1 MESLSAI
8 APSQESPLPFW
19 RDPIAWVRR
28 KNLGSGYWIFFTS
41 AFFYDAGFAIYFFL
55 FNLYLMDRGFTDRG
69 IGLIGGS
76 FTAGSLVGTLPAGR
90 LERRA
95 GLRSMLIALFI
106 AAPLLNAAR
115 ALWLW
120 EPAQIALAFT
130 TGFAMTAWGVC
141 FLPAIA
147 RLTTEENRTAAFG
160 LIFSA
165 SVATTM
171 VGGIVCGYM
180 RGWLEAAGFSISAAQ
195 LKEWILLVSCA
206 IVPFGLFAVWRLR
219 FPSGVQEQK
228 TATGS
233 WLSSLRLSPFLR
245 RYLPVMALWSAV
257 LAAFTP
263 FANIYLS
270 RQMHVPMEQVGL
282 MFSLAQ
288 GIQLCMG
295 LLVPF
300 VTRLLGLIRG
310 IAAMQAVAAVVLGC
324 MAVVTD
330 ARLAMVFYLIFSA
343 AQWMSVPAL
352 YNLLMN
358 ESPDAERS
366 MAAAMTLFANSLA
379 GAVATAGAGSLF
391 TQFGYPPVLVGIA
404 LASLVIALLFL
415 FLMNRERWSRRI
427 DAP

>member
-1 MESLSAI
+1 MESVSAI
-8 APSQESPLPFW
+8 APSQERRLPFW

-55 FNLYLMDRGFTDRG
+55 FNLYLMDRGFTDRA

-120 EPAQIALAFT
+120 EPAQIALAFA

-165 SVATTM
+165 SIATTM
-171 VGGIVCGYM
+171 IGGIVCGYM
-180 RGWLEAAGFSISAAQ
+180 RGWLEAVGYSISAAQ
-195 LKEWILLVSCA
+195 MKEWILLVSCA

-219 FPSGVQEQK
+219 FPSNVQERGK
-228 TATGS
+228 VTGN
-233 WLSSLRLSPFLR
+233 WWSSLRLSPFLR

-330 ARLAMVFYLIFSA
+330 ARLAMAFYLIFSA

-358 ESPDAERS
+358 ETPDAERS
-366 MAAAMTLFANSLA
+366 MAAAMTLFANALA
-379 GAVATAGAGSLF
+379 GSVATAGAGSLF
-391 TQFGYPPVLVGIA
+391 TQFGYPPVLMGIA
-404 LASLVIALLFL
+404 VASIAIALLFL
-415 FLMNRERWSRRI
+415 FLMNRKRWSRRV